1 MDPAGGLAD
10 HLHLA
15 QDGLVLP
22 VLQTQPEAT
31 GGDIVPSNRL
41 DTLNFVVCGGMAEY
55 RMRRRRCRASAHN
68 GGDVAGVL
76 EGLAQLQVEVAVGD
90 RGETQAGLGGIVQ
103 VGAHGGKVD
112 ERHLERLLRAIGPSG
127 AVVRGR
133 RKVRRVDVGRMAL
146 EFKIRRVTRMV
157 RGVLRIKATAR
168 WQQYRN

>member
-1 MDPAGGLAD
+1 MNPAGGLAD

-41 DTLNFVVCGGMAEY
+41 NTLNFVVCSGVAED
-55 RMRRRRCRASAHN
+55 RMRRRRCRASAHD

-76 EGLAQLQVEVAVGD
+76 KGQAQLQVEIAVGD
-90 RGETQAGLGGIVQ
+90 RGKTQAGLSGVVQ
-103 VGAHGGKVD
+103 VGAHGSKVD
-112 ERHLERLLRAIGPSG
+112 ERHLEKLLRANGPSG

-133 RKVRRVDVGRMAL
+133 RKVLRVDAGRMAL
-146 EFKIRRVTRMV
+146 EFKIKRVTRMV

-168 WQQYRN
+168 WQQ